1 MVNEPTHERL
11 LQLGLNAMAVA
22 WRNQQ
27 ADAEYSSMPF
37 DERLGLI
44 IDAEWL
50 MRENKR
56 IKRRLA
62 EAKLKI
68 TSACFEGIDFPP
80 TRKLDKPL
88 TRQLGTC
95 RWIAE
100 HQNCVIT
107 GKTGTGKSYVACA
120 LAHQACM
127 RGYRAMY
134 RRATRLFEELTLA
147 HADGTYGRLLQ
158 KFARV
163 DVLVIDD
170 WGLAPVQDTERR
182 DLLEILEDREPP
194 QVVRTVA
201 GNDGQPRVQQV
212 VGLLEQA
219 AVVDGHRLHRLG
231 GLMLEGTRVH
241 AVQHQGEGAVAEEV
255 AVDFQLGQ

>member
-170 WGLAPVQDTERR
+170 WGLAAPRDIDRR
-182 DLLEILEDREPP
+182 DLLEILEDRY
-194 QVVRTVA
+194 
-201 GNDGQPRVQQV
+201 
-212 VGLLEQA
+212 
-219 AVVDGHRLHRLG
+219 GHRATIITSQLPPETWHDHLGDPTLADAICDRVLNNAHRLALHG
-231 GLMLEGTRVH
+231 PSRRKDITPENT
-241 AVQHQGEGAVAEEV
+241 
-255 AVDFQLGQ
+255 

>member
-27 ADAEYSSMPF
+27 ADTEYSSMPF

-50 MRENKR
+50 VRENKR

-68 TSACFEGIDFPP
+68 TGACFEGIDFPP

-107 GKTGTGKSYVACA
+107 GKTGTGKSYVGCA

-147 HADGTYGRLLQ
+147 HADGTFGRLLQ
-158 KFARV
+158 KIARV

-170 WGLAPVQDTERR
+170 WGLAAPRDIDRR
-182 DLLEILEDREPP
+182 DLLEILEDRY
-194 QVVRTVA
+194 
-201 GNDGQPRVQQV
+201 
-212 VGLLEQA
+212 
-219 AVVDGHRLHRLG
+219 GHRSTIITSQLPPETWHDHLGDPTLADAICDRVLNNAHRLALHG
-231 GLMLEGTRVH
+231 PSRRKDITPENT
-241 AVQHQGEGAVAEEV
+241 
-255 AVDFQLGQ
+255 